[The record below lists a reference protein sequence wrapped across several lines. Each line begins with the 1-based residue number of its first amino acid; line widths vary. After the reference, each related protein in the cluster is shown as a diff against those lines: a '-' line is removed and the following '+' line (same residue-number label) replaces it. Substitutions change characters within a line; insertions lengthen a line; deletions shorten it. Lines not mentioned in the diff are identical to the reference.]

1 MNFQA
6 HAGCNGRWLRNMLR
20 NPAPGM
26 VENLYPLV
34 NVYIAIMLLKMAIE
48 IVDLLGKTGDVP

>member
-1 MNFQA
+1 
-6 HAGCNGRWLRNMLR
+6 MLR

>member
-1 MNFQA
+1 
-6 HAGCNGRWLRNMLR
+6 
-20 NPAPGM
+20 M